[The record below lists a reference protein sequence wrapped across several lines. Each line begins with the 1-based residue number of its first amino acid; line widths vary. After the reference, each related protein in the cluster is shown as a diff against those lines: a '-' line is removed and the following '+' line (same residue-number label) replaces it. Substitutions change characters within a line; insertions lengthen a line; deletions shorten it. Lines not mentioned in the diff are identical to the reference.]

1 MQIKGNKQLEEL
13 KKSAELMLDKFDK
26 HEEYHKEKEIIVN
39 SLHCEVSFLKERIV
53 LEKSEQCSH
62 RNCFRVHGIEEQEQ
76 ENADNIILNV
86 SKDHL
91 EMEFSFKD
99 FDRSPKAYM
108 NQTKSNIY

>member
-13 KKSAELMLDKFDK
+13 KKSAELMLHKFDK
-26 HEEYHKEKEIIVN
+26 HGEYRKEKETIVN
-39 SLHCEVSFLKERIV
+39 SLHCEVSFLKERTV
-53 LEKSEQCSH
+53 LEKSEQCCH
-62 RNCFRVHGIEEQEQ
+62 RNCFLVHGIEEQEQ

-99 FDRSPKAYM
+99 LDRSHQEYM
-108 NQTKSNIY
+108 NQTKPNIY